1 VNKRNERKVL
11 DTNHDRPFAPAPTR
25 SGRRDEIHNEH
36 KYNTVSHQMHAY
48 VGIAWLIMS
57 SRRVHRAR
65 SLTHAQS
72 LQGRTTGT
80 ELADLTTD
88 TSPAVD
94 GTHCAGNSNRH
105 HWCAHGPSQC
115 KGKAPHL
122 SSSHACGPRAQIVC
136 KHAMRN
142 HLPCESR
149 SALSLTF
156 FVVVFL
162 LSSTTSASR

>member
-1 VNKRNERKVL
+1 MAHHVL
-11 DTNHDRPFAPAPTR
+11 SPGT
-25 SGRRDEIHNEH
+25 
-36 KYNTVSHQMHAY
+36 
-48 VGIAWLIMS
+48 
-57 SRRVHRAR
+57 SRAH

-115 KGKAPHL
+115 KGKTPHL
-122 SSSHACGPRAQIVC
+122 SSSHACGPRAQFVC

-156 FVVVFL
+156 FLFVLCSHQRQPLHDECIMLMSRIESANLVAHVVQTRPKSSEGVSDRRADHL
-162 LSSTTSASR
+162 LVVALRLT

>member
-1 VNKRNERKVL
+1 MAHHVL
-11 DTNHDRPFAPAPTR
+11 SPGT
-25 SGRRDEIHNEH
+25 
-36 KYNTVSHQMHAY
+36 
-48 VGIAWLIMS
+48 L
-57 SRRVHRAR
+57 RAR
-65 SLTHAQS
+65 SFTHAQS

-122 SSSHACGPRAQIVC
+122 SSSHACGPRAQFVC
-136 KHAMRN
+136 KHAMRS

-149 SALSLTF
+149 STLSLTLF
-156 FVVVFL
+156 CLFCLFCVLINDNRFTMNASCSCPG
-162 LSSTTSASR
+162 SSRQISSLTLCRRGPSHQRASAIDVPIIS